1 MKRHLY
7 LNTFVATLGGLLF
20 GFDTAVINGAL
31 PFMRN
36 YFVFTDVA
44 EGLAMSSALIGC
56 IFGALFVGRP
66 GDRYGRKAVLKFLAL
81 LFLISALGTG
91 LADNL
96 TIFIIFRFIGG
107 LAVGGA
113 SVMSPMYISEIA
125 PPAQRGRLVATSQL
139 AIVLGVL
146 FAFFSNYLISIA
158 DVGANNWRWMF
169 LAEALPA
176 VAFFILLF
184 FVSRSPRWLVEAG
197 KIQEAE
203 KVIREVNPGEDA
215 RKVLNDIIE
224 SIDQNAV
231 KSMKVLFRKPY
242 FKLVVIGFLVGMFN
256 QFTGINIIMYYSS
269 DIFVKAGFS
278 TDSALLQTLVIGFTN
293 LIFTLIAMAVIDK
306 FGRKVLLYIGAVG
319 MTVFLGLFAG
329 AFLTGNTKSYNL
341 VFYLM
346 GYISFFAFSQGAVIW
361 VILSEMF
368 PNNIRARASSI
379 GSFSHWMWNS
389 IIAFLFPVV
398 SSAFG
403 TGPVFVFFAVA
414 TFIGLFFY
422 IFVLVETKGKSLE
435 ELEKILLKK

>member
-31 PFMRN
+31 PFMRE
-36 YFVFTDVA
+36 YFVFTGLS

-66 GDRYGRKAVLKFLAL
+66 GDKYGRKSVLKFLAL

-91 LADNL
+91 LANNL
-96 TIFIIFRFIGG
+96 TIFIFFRFIGG

-169 LAEALPA
+169 LAEAVPA
-176 VAFFILLF
+176 VAFFIMLF

-197 KIQEAE
+197 KIDEAE
-203 KVIREVNPGEDA
+203 KVIRQVNPDEDA
-215 RKVLNDIIE
+215 KKVLNDIIE
-224 SIDQNAV
+224 SIDQKAV

-278 TDSALLQTLVIGFTN
+278 TDSALLQTLIIGFTN
-293 LIFTLIAMAVIDK
+293 LVFTLIAMVFIDR

-319 MTVFLGLFAG
+319 MTLFLGLFSG
-329 AFLTGNTKSYNL
+329 AFITGNTGSYNL
-341 VFYLM
+341 VIYLM
-346 GYISFFAFSQGAVIW
+346 GYIAFFAFSQGAVIW

-389 IIAFLFPVV
+389 IIAFLFPAV

-403 TGPVFVFFAVA
+403 TGPVFVFFSVA

-422 IFVLVETKGKSLE
+422 IFILVETKGKSLE
-435 ELEKILLKK
+435 ELEKILLKQ

>member
-1 MKRHLY
+1 MKKYLY

-31 PFMRN
+31 PFMRD
-36 YFVFTDVA
+36 FFIFTEVS

-66 GDRYGRKAVLKFLAL
+66 GDKYGRKDVLKFLAL
-81 LFLISALGTG
+81 LFLFSALGTG
-91 LADNL
+91 LANNL
-96 TIFIIFRFIGG
+96 SVFIIFRFIGG

-125 PPAQRGRLVATSQL
+125 PPAHRGRLVATSQL

-146 FAFFSNYLISIA
+146 IAFFSNYIISIA
-158 DVGANNWRWMF
+158 DVGDNNWRLMF
-169 LAEALPA
+169 LAEAIPA
-176 VAFFILLF
+176 IAFFILLF

-197 KIQEAE
+197 HIKEAE
-203 KVIREVNPGEDA
+203 KVIRQVNPGEDA
-215 RKVLNDIIE
+215 QQVLNDIIE
-224 SIDQNAV
+224 SIDQKAV

-242 FKLVVIGFLVGMFN
+242 FKLIVIGFMVGMFN

-278 TDSALLQTLVIGFTN
+278 TDSALLQTLIIGFTN
-293 LIFTLIAMAVIDK
+293 LIFTLIAMIVIDK
-306 FGRKVLLYIGAVG
+306 FGRKILLYIGAVG
-319 MTVFLGLFAG
+319 MTLFLALFAG
-329 AFLTGNTKSYNL
+329 AFITGNTGSYNL
-341 VFYLM
+341 IIYLM
-346 GYISFFAFSQGAVIW
+346 GYIAFFAFSQGAVIW

-389 IIAFLFPVV
+389 IIAFMFPAV
-398 SSAFG
+398 SSTLG
-403 TGPVFVFFAVA
+403 TGPVFVFFAIA
-414 TFIGLFFY
+414 TFVGLFFY

-435 ELEKILLKK
+435 ELEKILLK